1 MKKWQSEI
9 LSETKLL
16 LGEGA
21 YWHDEWQK
29 FLFIDIKGK
38 RIGAI
43 APDTKEIT
51 ISDLDSMPGMVGH
64 IDGSKLF
71 VATQGKIEE
80 MDFETGERQ
89 LLVEMEPEKP
99 DNRCNDG
106 ACDGMGRLWIGTMN
120 INAHAHE
127 GALYCFDGSLKK
139 AIDGTSVS
147 NGICWTK
154 DHQTMYHTDSF
165 EYNIKAYDFDLQSG
179 HISNERIVVEL
190 TQGTGIM
197 PDGMCIDEEGML
209 WVAIWGGGCVNRYNP
224 LNGKL
229 IGKVTVAAPNVTS
242 CAFGG
247 RDLKQLLITTAID
260 GLTTDQLKQFPYCGS
275 LFTVSLDV
283 PGLLP
288 NAFKSRSYE

>member
-1 MKKWQSEI
+1 MKTWHAEV

-21 YWHDEWQK
+21 YWHNEWGK

-38 RIGAI
+38 RVGAI
-43 APDTKEIT
+43 DPTTKEIN
-51 ISDLDSMPGMVGH
+51 IRELNSIPGMVGH
-64 IDGSKLF
+64 IGGTKLF
-71 VATQGKIEE
+71 IATQGKIEE

-99 DNRCNDG
+99 ENRCNDG

-120 INAHAHE
+120 VNAQAHE

-139 AIDGTSVS
+139 AIDETSVS

-165 EYNIKAYDFDLQSG
+165 EYNIKVYDFDLQNG
-179 HISNERIVVEL
+179 HISNGRIAVEF
-190 TQGTGIM
+190 TKGTGIM
-197 PDGMCIDEEGML
+197 PDGMCIDEDGML

-224 LNGKL
+224 LSGEL
-229 IGKVTVAAPNVTS
+229 TGKVTVAAPHVTS

-247 RDLKQLLITTAID
+247 SGLKQLLITTAID
-260 GLTTDQLKQFPYCGS
+260 GLTKDQLKQFPYSGS
-275 LFTVSLDV
+275 LFTVNLDV
-283 PGLLP
+283 SGLLP
-288 NAFKSRSYE
+288 NNLKK